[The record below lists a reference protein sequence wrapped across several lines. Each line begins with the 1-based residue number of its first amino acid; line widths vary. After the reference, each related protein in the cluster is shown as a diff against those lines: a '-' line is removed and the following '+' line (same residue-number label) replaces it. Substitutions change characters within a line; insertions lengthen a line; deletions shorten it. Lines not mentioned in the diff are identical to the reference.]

1 MNEYKQAYNDF
12 CDSIENDVYDWLYS
26 DEVEAEEA
34 FSYYL
39 DSEGLELLVSL
50 EDCINGED
58 LQYTLECQAYES
70 FINGNFEQFK
80 KQYSE
85 LRPVDFQSFIEYY
98 CSEALQLKVCKWLL
112 VYL

>member
-1 MNEYKQAYNDF
+1 MNEYKQAYDNF
-12 CDSIENDVYDWLYS
+12 CNSIETDVSEWLDNDR
-26 DEVEAEEA
+26 VEAEEA
-34 FSYYL
+34 FANYL

-50 EDCINGED
+50 EDCANGED

-80 KQYSE
+80 EQYAE
-85 LRPVDFQSFIEYY
+85 LCPVDFQSCIEYY

-112 VYL
+112 IHL

>member
-1 MNEYKQAYNDF
+1 MNEYNEAFNDF
-12 CDSIENDVYDWLYS
+12 CSMSDKDVTEWFNN
-26 DEVEAEEA
+26 DEVESEEA
-34 FSYYL
+34 FSNYL

-58 LQYTLECQAYES
+58 LTYILECQAYES

-85 LRPVDFQSFIEYY
+85 LCPVDFQSCIEHY

-112 VYL
+112 VHL